1 MIRRAIIVGIVGG
14 IILSLAGLYP
24 IAGLLAPL
32 WLEGWARPF
41 PDDLIHGILLMASA
55 ALAVPTFLL
64 IGFVAARPSRGWRE
78 GAKAGM
84 VAGLAAAGLCYFTII
99 LPVNTL
105 VAYGTV
111 GAVMDVLVDSFMP
124 PSHVLR
130 NYVISFENAAFQGEI
145 VLVAAACFWGAQ
157 GAWVG
162 WRRRKEPRPARPS
175 LFALVQQGE
184 HPKRYFA
191 GDETAVWTGILVGLV
206 VAVLTAVT
214 MSGWSYLVYSDWPEL
229 MSALQESHSG
239 IIASGSLGG
248 VAGLLSPLLGV
259 AFIAFGAV
267 VIALIK
273 NPPNWFRARF
283 GGVVVAGI
291 AISLAVHAVA
301 LRLFYFNLGLSP
313 FWILRER
320 AHAVDPQTLA
330 DIASFM
336 DAIEMGFS
344 DPAFVLGA
352 VLTIPWVVL
361 LSALLVGVIVGG
373 LQAILY
379 VPLLS
384 MIRKRPVDKGILVQ
398 RHLKNDPHDIL
409 PDVYLL
415 FSQDEQAY
423 DVLAQMA
430 ACTWKRLPDVSR
442 FAATYHTLGTSKKE
456 EEYAATI
463 ADLSQTLTAN
473 RQWRWALDFAGAYQT
488 LHQVMSARSLEQILK
503 IEPPP
508 EQHTSSLPPLVVKS
522 QQRIGRIVLELKK
535 VERTDDLPTKLIF
548 LENALAAIHEAQTF
562 VEKEFAD
569 PDCWPTPL
577 PQTSALRVSLKH
589 WEETVLTAVKRL
601 KGRADILASLK
612 LNHTTYLPE
621 LPLPV
626 SVRNQGLNVAQQV
639 RVKLLPGD
647 DYDLLGVK
655 SEGFVEI
662 LPPGEEKMLNLLIMP
677 REGLPRARVA
687 WEVVFDD
694 AVDDQRRVTFGDK
707 VEFVESERP
716 FTRVFPIPYVTGTP
730 LKTDDVFVGRD
741 DVFGFV
747 QEMLVGAHQNNVVI
761 LHGQRRTGKTSVLYR
776 LPHLLADTHYA
787 VLIDMQGKPAR
798 GEAEFLYA
806 IADDIVF
813 TLEEKGINAELPP
826 RSEFEE
832 NPEFFFSSRFLRGLK
847 PHLNGKNLLL
857 MFDEFEELQRRVE
870 DGRLHPEIFHF
881 LRNLMQHDSQVD
893 FVFAGTHKLEE
904 LGAEYWSALFNIA
917 AYRPIT
923 FLRPLEMRRLIL
935 EPIKQYNTEYDPL
948 AVERIINVTA
958 GHPYF
963 AQLLLHEMM
972 VYHNEMKASYLTAV
986 DVDQVIERIIG
997 RGEAHFRYIWDE
1009 SSEEERQVL
1018 QGMAELLVSAEGVTA
1033 KDCRA
1038 FLTDRG
1044 FESSDRWKAALTSLE
1059 NRDILFRNDAKSPL
1073 YRFTVELVRLWVM
1086 RARPSL

>member
-1 MIRRAIIVGIVGG
+1 MIKRAIVVGIVGG
-14 IILSLAGLYP
+14 IVLSLAGLYP

-32 WLEGWARPF
+32 WLEGWVRPA
-41 PDDLIHGILLMASA
+41 PDDLTHGILLMASA

-84 VAGLAAAGLCYFTII
+84 VAGLAAAGLCYFTLI

-105 VAYGTV
+105 IAFGTV
-111 GAVMDVLVDSFMP
+111 GTALDVLVDSFMP
-124 PSHVLR
+124 PLYVLR

-162 WRRRKEPRPARPS
+162 WRRRKEPRPPRPS
-175 LFALVQQGE
+175 LFSLVQNGT
-184 HPKRYFA
+184 HPKQYFA

-214 MSGWSYLVYSDWPEL
+214 MSGWSYLVYSNWPEL
-229 MSALQESHSG
+229 MTALQETHTG
-239 IIASGSLGG
+239 IIASGSLGS
-248 VAGLLSPLLGV
+248 VASLLSPLLGL
-259 AFIAFGAV
+259 AFIGFGLI
-267 VIALIK
+267 VIGLIK

-291 AISLAVHAVA
+291 AISLAVHAVG

-313 FWILRER
+313 FWVLRER
-320 AHAVDPQTLA
+320 AHALDPQALA
-330 DIASFM
+330 DMATAM
-336 DAIEMGFS
+336 EWIEMGFS
-344 DPAFVLGA
+344 DPAFLLGA
-352 VLTIPWVVL
+352 VLFIPWVVL
-361 LSALLVGVIVGG
+361 LSALLMGVIVGS

-379 VPLLS
+379 VPLLAFL
-384 MIRKRPVDKGILVQ
+384 RKRPVDKAFAAR
-398 RHLKNDPHDIL
+398 RHLQNNPNDIL
-409 PDVYLL
+409 PGVYML
-415 FSQDEQAY
+415 FAADDQAY
-423 DVLAQMA
+423 DVLAHLSA
-430 ACTWKRLPDVSR
+430 GAWRRLPEVSR
-442 FAATYHTLGTSKKE
+442 FTAAYHTLGVSKKE

-463 ADLSQTLTAN
+463 ADLSQTLVAN

-488 LHQVMSARSLEQILK
+488 LHQVLSARSLEQILK

-508 EQHTSSLPPLVVKS
+508 EPHTSSLPPLVAKS
-522 QQRIGRIVLELKK
+522 QQRFGRIVLELKK

-548 LENALAAIHEAQTF
+548 LENALAAIHDMQTF
-562 VEKEFAD
+562 VEKEFAN
-569 PDCWPTPL
+569 PELWPTPL
-577 PQTSALRVSLKH
+577 PQTSALQVSLKH
-589 WEETVLTAVKRL
+589 WEEMVLTAVKRL
-601 KGRADILASLK
+601 KGRADILSSLK
-612 LNHTTYLPE
+612 LNHTTFLPE
-621 LPLPV
+621 LPLPL

-639 RVKLLPGD
+639 HVRLLPGD

-655 SEGFVEI
+655 SEGFIEI
-662 LPPGEEKMLNLLIMP
+662 LAPGEERTLNLLIMP
-677 REGLPRARVA
+677 HEGAPRARVA
-687 WEVVFDD
+687 WEVIYDD
-694 AVDDQRRVTFGDK
+694 AVNDQRHVSFGDK
-707 VEFVESERP
+707 LEFVESERP

-776 LPHLLADTHYA
+776 LPHLLAETHYA

-813 TLEEKGINAELPP
+813 TLEDRGIAAELPP
-826 RSEFEE
+826 RADFEE

-870 DGRLHPEIFHF
+870 DGRLQPEIFHF
-881 LRNLMQHDSQVD
+881 LRNLMQHDDHVD
-893 FVFAGTHKLEE
+893 FIFAGTHKLEE
-904 LGAEYWSALFNIA
+904 LGADYWSALFNIA

-923 FLRPLEMRRLIL
+923 FLRPVEMRRLIL
-935 EPIKQYNTEYDPL
+935 EPIRQYSTEYDPL
-948 AVERIINVTA
+948 AVERIIAVTA

-1018 QGMAELLVSAEGVTA
+1018 QGMAELLVCAEGVTA
-1033 KDCRA
+1033 KDLRA
-1038 FLTDRG
+1038 FLTERG
-1044 FESSDRWKAALTSLE
+1044 LNSADRWKAALTSLE
-1059 NRDILFRNDAKSPL
+1059 NRDILARNDAKSPL
-1073 YRFTVELVRLWVM
+1073 YRFHVDLIRLWVE
-1086 RARPSL
+1086 RTRPSL

>member
-1 MIRRAIIVGIVGG
+1 MIRHAIIVGIIGG
-14 IILSLAGLYP
+14 IVLSLTAVYP

-32 WLEGWARPF
+32 WLEGWVRPF
-41 PDDLIHGILLMASA
+41 PDDLTHGILLMASA

-105 VAYGTV
+105 IAFGTI
-111 GAVMDVLVDSFMP
+111 GASLDVLVDSFMP
-124 PSHVLR
+124 PLYVLR
-130 NYVISFENAAFQGEI
+130 NYVIAFENAAFQGEM
-145 VLVAAACFWGAQ
+145 VLVVAACFWGAQ
-157 GAWVG
+157 GALVG
-162 WRRRKEPRPARPS
+162 WRRRNQPRPPRPS
-175 LFALVQQGE
+175 LFALVQNGE
-184 HPKRYFA
+184 HPRRYFA

-214 MSGWSYLVYSDWPEL
+214 LSGWSYLVYSDWPEL

-248 VAGLLSPLLGV
+248 LAGLLSPLLGIV
-259 AFIAFGAV
+259 FIAFGAV
-267 VIALIK
+267 VVGLLK

-283 GGVVVAGI
+283 WAVVVAGT
-291 AISLAVHAVA
+291 AISLALHAVA
-301 LRLFYFNLGLSP
+301 LRLLYFNLGLAP
-313 FWILRER
+313 FWVLHER
-320 AHAVDPQTLA
+320 THTLDPQAMAEMARAMEL
-330 DIASFM
+330 
-336 DAIEMGFS
+336 IEMGFR
-344 DPAFVLGA
+344 DPAFVLSA
-352 VLTIPWVVL
+352 VLFIPWVVL

-373 LQAILY
+373 VQAAIY
-379 VPLLS
+379 VPILS
-384 MIRKRPVDKGILVQ
+384 MVRKRPVDQALMA
-398 RHLKNDPHDIL
+398 RRYLKNSPNDVL
-409 PDVYLL
+409 PGVYNL
-415 FSQDEQAY
+415 FIKDDQAY
-423 DVLAQMA
+423 EVLAHLT
-430 ACTWKRLPDVSR
+430 ACIWKRPSDISR
-442 FAATYHTLGTSKKE
+442 FTAAYHTLGTSKKE
-456 EEYAATI
+456 EEYVATI
-463 ADLSQTLTAN
+463 ADLNQTLAAN
-473 RQWRWALDFAGAYQT
+473 RQWRWALDFAGVYAT

-562 VEKEFAD
+562 VDKEFAD
-569 PDCWPTPL
+569 PDCWATPL
-577 PQTSALRVSLKH
+577 PQTSALQAALKH
-589 WEETVLTAVKRL
+589 WEEMVLTAVKRL
-601 KGRADILASLK
+601 KGRADILSSLR
-612 LNHTTYLPE
+612 LNHTTFLPE

-626 SVRNQGLNVAQQV
+626 TVRNQGLNVAQQV
-639 RVKLLPGD
+639 RVRLLPGD
-647 DYDLLGVK
+647 AYDLLGVK
-655 SEGFVEI
+655 SEGFIEI
-662 LPPGEEKMLNLLIMP
+662 LAPSEERTLNLLIMP
-677 REGLPRARVA
+677 REGAPRVRVA

-694 AVDDQRRVTFGDK
+694 AVDDQRHVTFGDK
-707 VEFVESERP
+707 LEFVESERP

-747 QEMLVGAHQNNVVI
+747 EEMLVGAHQNNMVI

-776 LPHLLADTHYA
+776 LPQLLADTHYA

-813 TLEEKGINAELPP
+813 TLEDQGIVAELPP
-826 RSEFEE
+826 RAEFAE
-832 NPEFFFSSRFLRGLK
+832 NPEFFFRSRFLRSLT

-870 DGRLHPEIFHF
+870 DGRLQPEIFHF
-881 LRNLMQHDSQVD
+881 LRNLMQHDEHVD
-893 FVFAGTHKLEE
+893 FIFAGTHKLEE

-923 FLRPLEMRRLIL
+923 FLRPTEMRRLIL
-935 EPIKQYNTEYDPL
+935 EPIKQYSTEYDPL
-948 AVERIINVTA
+948 AVERIISVTA

-1009 SSEEERQVL
+1009 STAEEQQVL
-1018 QGMAELLVSAEGVTA
+1018 QGMAELLVCAEGATA
-1033 KDCRA
+1033 KDLRA
-1038 FLTDRG
+1038 LLTDRG
-1044 FESSDRWKAALTSLE
+1044 LQSPDRWKAALTSLE
-1059 NRDILFRNDAKSPL
+1059 NRDILSRNDAKSPL
-1073 YRFTVELVRLWVM
+1073 YRFHVDLIRLWVE
-1086 RARPSL
+1086 RTRPSL